1 MFEWSEVKQFY
12 YLHIL
17 HDLLFQ
23 DLIHRCDLKIKKY
36 NILNVSHFF
45 IKFKFARSQEIL
57 KLSNSYRRMHT
68 CLCKFM
74 DTQI

>member
-45 IKFKFARSQEIL
+45 IKFII
-57 KLSNSYRRMHT
+57 
-68 CLCKFM
+68 CKISGNFK
-74 DTQI
+74 II